1 VNFFGHAVVARQVD
15 GDPGFLLGAMAPD
28 LLAMCGAVPGAPR
41 SPQVV
46 AGQANHLAVD
56 ARFHASPAF
65 LSLTVWA
72 TGALREA
79 GLPRGAARGAA
90 HVGVELFLDGLLAR
104 DRAARA
110 DYLRSLEGAEALGAP
125 FAWADA
131 PSAER
136 WRALVVRLRGG
147 TILDDY
153 RDPEFVA
160 ARLIGALG
168 RRPRLALGPGDAV
181 ALRTFLPA
189 LQRRVTA
196 ELEALVIPAAPPPAS
211 LGDLAV

>member
-1 VNFFGHAVVARQVD
+1 VNFFGHVVVARQVD
-15 GDPGFLLGAMAPD
+15 DDPAFLLGAMAPD
-28 LLAMCGAVPGAPR
+28 LLAMCGAVAGAPT
-41 SPQVV
+41 SPRVA

-72 TGALREA
+72 TRALREA

-90 HVGVELFLDGLLAR
+90 HVGVELFLDGLLSL

-110 DYLRSLEGAEALGAP
+110 DYLRSLEGAEGSRAP
-125 FAWADA
+125 FAWADPA
-131 PSAER
+131 SAER
-136 WRALVVRLRGG
+136 WRGMVVRLSGG

-153 RDPEFVA
+153 RDPDFVA

-168 RRPRLALGPGDAV
+168 RRPRLALGAGDGV
-181 ALRTFLPA
+181 TLRKLLPA
-189 LQRRVTA
+189 LQRRVAA
-196 ELEALVIPAAPPPAS
+196 ELEALVAPAA
-211 LGDLAV
+211 LRDLAV